1 MTPRLDKLLKMID
14 AAPSDAFLLYGAA
27 LEYKNRGALPD
38 AVAFLD
44 RAIAAD
50 AGMCYAYYQ
59 KGQVLEETGD
69 TDAAAAT
76 YRAGLVAARRVG
88 DAKAEGELSQ
98 ALSIVE

>member
-1 MTPRLDKLLKMID
+1 MTPRLEKLLKMIA
-14 AAPSDAFLLYGAA
+14 AAPADAFLLYGAA
-27 LEYKNRGALPD
+27 LEHKNSRAFTD

-50 AGMCYAYYQ
+50 PHMCYAYYQ

-69 TDAAAAT
+69 TDAAAAA
-76 YRAGLVAARRVG
+76 YRVGLAVARRTG